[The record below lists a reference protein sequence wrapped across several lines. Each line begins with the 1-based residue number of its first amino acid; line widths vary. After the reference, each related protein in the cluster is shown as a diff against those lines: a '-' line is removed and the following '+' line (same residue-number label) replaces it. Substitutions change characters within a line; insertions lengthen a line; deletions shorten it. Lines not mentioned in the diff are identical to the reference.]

1 MILGELLAGVILGPP
16 LLGIITPSPAIE
28 MLGELGIFFVMFYT
42 GMELDPKELLEHK
55 WPSITV
61 AFGGFILPFILGYLT
76 AYTFGGTQYQ
86 SLFIGMGVSITAIAV
101 QAVILHSMRINQ
113 GEIGHIIIGA
123 AIVDD
128 ILALIALSILLGLAK
143 TGSIQVFEVLIILL
157 KVLAFFGL
165 TILIGHYIIPRFTRR
180 LTDNGGKAFT
190 FAMVSA
196 LLMAYFAEL
205 AGLHLI
211 IGAFLAGQFIRKEIM
226 NQDVYNVILDRL
238 FGISYGFLVPIFLAS
253 LSFHLHLSSQWSF
266 ISFCLVLIIAAIFG
280 KLIGCGLGAMA
291 FKYNMR
297 ESFIIGLGMNGR
309 GAVELVV
316 ATVVLGLSEDLMI
329 ANLIS
334 EPLLTQDQFSALIL
348 MAFVTTLIAPISLKW
363 GVQKTCLP
371 VEKEGF
377 CRLWDD
383 SVSAT
388 GIKMV

>member
-1 MILGELLAGVILGPP
+1 MILGELLAGVIFGPP

-61 AFGGFILPFILGYLT
+61 AFGGFILPFILGYFT

-86 SLFIGMGVSITAIAV
+86 SLFVGMGVSITAIAV

-128 ILALIALSILLGLAK
+128 ILALIALSTLLGLAK
-143 TGSIQVFEVLIILL
+143 TGSIQVFGVLIILL

-226 NQDVYNVILDRL
+226 DQDVYNVILDRL

-253 LSFHLHLSSQWSF
+253 LSFHLHLSFQWPF

-280 KLIGCGLGAMA
+280 KLIGCGLGAMT

-371 VEKEGF
+371 VEKERF

-383 SVSAT
+383 SVSAP
-388 GIKMV
+388 GIKML